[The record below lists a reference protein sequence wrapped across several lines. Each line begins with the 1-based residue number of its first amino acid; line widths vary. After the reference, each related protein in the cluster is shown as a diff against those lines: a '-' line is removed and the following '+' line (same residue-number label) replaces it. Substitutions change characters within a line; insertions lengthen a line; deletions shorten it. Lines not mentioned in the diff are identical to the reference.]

1 MEKAENL
8 MRTVRTF
15 SLFCSQT
22 LETMKSINITIEGK
36 NYQLFY
42 ATMGGQILTRL
53 EESNEENLHNE
64 PMPEGENV
72 TNLIFATQL
81 FGKAEALWELKKLL
95 RKPVKEYVEYGKKNR
110 LYCLYAALLSV
121 PGVLAQKEAPDFI
134 RQMRLWFVNDFPKE
148 ETPEFDRLCDNLHK
162 EARMWG
168 GWKTPVKVNEW
179 KSHAMQRKGMNKG
192 KIDQFVTVALGIFL
206 PLNGLVK
213 ELRRK

>member
-1 MEKAENL
+1 MKA
-8 MRTVRTF
+8 
-15 SLFCSQT
+15 
-22 LETMKSINITIEGK
+22 IPITIEGK
-36 NYQLFY
+36 NYRLLYTHMDGQL
-42 ATMGGQILTRL
+42 LTRL
-53 EESNEENLHNE
+53 VQTTEEASSNE

-81 FGKAEALWELKKLL
+81 FGKAEARWELKKLL
-95 RKPVKEYVEYGKKNR
+95 RKPVKEYLASGQKNR
-110 LYCLYAALLSV
+110 LYCLYASLRSV
-121 PGVLAQKEAPDFI
+121 PGVLAEKEAPDFL
-134 RQMRLWFVNDFPKE
+134 RQMKLWFANDFPDE
-148 ETPEFDRLCDNLHK
+148 GTLEFVRLCDNLHK
-162 EARMWG
+162 EARLWG

>member
-1 MEKAENL
+1 MKA
-8 MRTVRTF
+8 
-15 SLFCSQT
+15 
-22 LETMKSINITIEGK
+22 IPIIIEGK

-42 ATMGGQILTRL
+42 TLVKGQILTHL
-53 EESNEENLHNE
+53 EQTNEENLLNE

-81 FGKAEALWELKKLL
+81 FGKAEARWELKKLL
-95 RKPVKEYVEYGKKNR
+95 RKAVKDYSASGQKNR
-110 LYCLYAALLSV
+110 LYCLYAALRSV
-121 PGVLAQKEAPDFI
+121 PGVLAEREAPDFL
-134 RQMRLWFVNDFPKE
+134 RQMRIWFTNDFPE
-148 ETPEFDRLCDNLHK
+148 EGTPEFDRLCDNLHK

-192 KIDQFVTVALGIFL
+192 KIEQFVSFALEIFL

-213 ELRRK
+213 DLRRK

>member
-1 MEKAENL
+1 
-8 MRTVRTF
+8 
-15 SLFCSQT
+15 
-22 LETMKSINITIEGK
+22 
-36 NYQLFY
+36 
-42 ATMGGQILTRL
+42 MGGQILTRL
-53 EESNEENLHNE
+53 EETNEEYLRNE
-64 PMPEGENV
+64 PMPDGENV

-95 RKPVKEYVEYGKKNR
+95 RKPVKEYVASGQKNR
-110 LYCLYAALLSV
+110 LYCLYAALRSV

-179 KSHAMQRKGMNKG
+179 KSYALQRKGMNKG
-192 KIDQFVTVALGIFL
+192 KIDHFVGVSMDVFL